1 MKLPP
6 EPHGSDVPVV
16 GVVPVQSMTGDDE
29 QDTLLLGQMLRE
41 AEAYLR
47 SFSWCGD
54 VLSSFFGGG
63 VGGIF
68 AVFLFNI
75 RPAKPEVGTWIWIVV
90 GDIPSAYLPIEDAK
104 TPTEVFNAYLWGMSK
119 WVELARQGRS
129 GTADDSVPPV
139 NVPATPEWAEK
150 LEKRLNSL
158 RLIIQPFFDDTSQSS
173 QIH

>member
-6 EPHGSDVPVV
+6 ELHGSDPPVA
-16 GVVPVQSMTGDDE
+16 GVVPVQNMTGDDE

-47 SFSWCGD
+47 SFSWCED

-63 VGGIF
+63 VGGVF
-68 AVFLFNI
+68 VVFLFNI
-75 RPAKPEVGTWIWIVV
+75 RPAKPDVGAWIWIVV

-104 TPTEVFNAYLWGMSK
+104 TPTDVFKTYLWGMSK

-129 GTADDSVPPV
+129 GTDDGVPPV
-139 NVPATPEWAEK
+139 NVPATPEWADK
-150 LEKRLNSL
+150 LEKKLNSL
-158 RLIIQPFFDDTSQSS
+158 RLIIQPFFDETGESS
-173 QIH
+173 QVH